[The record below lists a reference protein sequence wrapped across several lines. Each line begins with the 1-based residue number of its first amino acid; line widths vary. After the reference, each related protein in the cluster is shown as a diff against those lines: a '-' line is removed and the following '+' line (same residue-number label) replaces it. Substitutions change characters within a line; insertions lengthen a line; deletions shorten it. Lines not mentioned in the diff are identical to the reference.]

1 MKTKKW
7 LTMATSV
14 VLAAGLLAGCGNS
27 GNTNNGGNANGTKAD
42 TGNANS
48 GAADSGN
55 QAGNNG
61 GTTELKGKLVIWTF
75 FDQVKDMAEQF
86 HAKNP
91 GVTVDV
97 KMFPGDQYQTKLL
110 SALQSGRDVPDIFD
124 LERGYIGK
132 FIDSKFLTDLSAMG
146 GDDLVKDYIPYVQ
159 ELGRSTDNK
168 LRAISDHS
176 SPGGFWYLK
185 ENAKKVLGTDDSD
198 KISEMVSSWDKVIE
212 LGKKVAADSGGKVHL
227 IQNSGDLFDIE
238 AYNTQ
243 PWVMDGKLNIDPK
256 WQTVYETQQS
266 IRQNNVDAKLS
277 FMSAGWGNALNDG
290 SVVLTSMPAWA
301 GFMIDNKD
309 DKAKGK
315 YGVAKT
321 PEGFYVGG
329 TYRGIYDKSDNKELA
344 YEFIKY
350 IAGEEWQQHNLEK
363 TGNMPGNG
371 KVYESNLETFKAPFF
386 GDQNILKPYYETV
399 TKIPATKADKYGEE
413 ILSRWRKVAGA
424 GITNNKSFDDVV
436 AAFKKEVK
444 NAFPELK
451 M

>member
-1 MKTKKW
+1 MKTRKW

-14 VLAAGLLAGCGNS
+14 VLAASLTAGCGNN
-27 GNTNNGGNANGTKAD
+27 GNNNNTAGDASNANNGTANA
-42 TGNANS
+42 
-48 GAADSGN
+48 GAS
-55 QAGNNG
+55 NG
-61 GTTELKGKLVIWTF
+61 GTKELSGKLVIWTF

-86 HAKNP
+86 EAKNP
-91 GVTVDV
+91 DVNIEV

-110 SALQSGRDVPDIFD
+110 TALQSGRDVPDIFD

-159 ELGRSTDNK
+159 ELGRSSDGK

-176 SPGGFWYLK
+176 SPGGFWYQK
-185 ENAKKVLGTDDSD
+185 DIAKQYLGTDDPD
-198 KISEMVSSWDKVIE
+198 KIGEMVSSWDKIID
-212 LGKKVAADSGGKVHL
+212 LGKKIAADSGGKEHL
-227 IQNSGDLFDIE
+227 IQNAGDLFDIE

-243 PWVMDGKLNIDPK
+243 PWVKDGKLNIDPK
-256 WQTVYETQQS
+256 WQTIFETQQK
-266 IRQNNVDAKLS
+266 IRQGNVDAKLP

-309 DKAKGK
+309 NKANGK

-329 TYRGIYDKSDNKELA
+329 TYRGIYDKSDNKDLA

-350 IAGEEWQQHNLEK
+350 IAGTEWQQHNLEK
-363 TGNMPGNG
+363 TGNMPGSG
-371 KVYESNLETFKAPFF
+371 KVYESNLDTYTSPFF
-386 GDQNILKPYYETV
+386 GDQKILKPYYESV
-399 TKIPATKADKYGEE
+399 KQMPAIKADKYGED
-413 ILSRWRKVAGA
+413 ILSKWRKAAGD
-424 GITNNKSFDDVV
+424 GVTNNLSYEDVV
-436 AAFKKEVK
+436 KNFKKEVK
-444 NAFPELK
+444 NTFPEIK
-451 M
+451 VD

>member
-1 MKTKKW
+1 MKTTTKKW
-7 LTMATSV
+7 LTTATSV
-14 VLAAGLLAGCGNS
+14 VLAAGLLAGCGTSNNNNTTNTGDTNAG
-27 GNTNNGGNANGTKAD
+27 GNNATTNTGTNNGGT
-42 TGNANS
+42 
-48 GAADSGN
+48 
-55 QAGNNG
+55 QA
-61 GTTELKGKLVIWTF
+61 LSGKLVIWTF

-110 SALQSGRDVPDIFD
+110 TALQSGKDVPDIFD

-132 FIDSKFLTDLSAMG
+132 FIDSQFLTDLSAKG

-159 ELGRSTDNK
+159 ALGRSTDGK
-168 LRAISDHS
+168 LKAISDHS
-176 SPGGFWYLK
+176 SPGGFWYQK
-185 ENAKKVLGTDDSD
+185 DIAKKYLGTDDPD
-198 KISEMVSSWDKVIE
+198 KISDMVSSWDKIIE
-212 LGKKVAADSGGKVHL
+212 LGKKVAADSGGKEHL
-227 IQNSGDLFDIE
+227 IQNAGDLFDIE

-243 PWVMDGKLNIDPK
+243 PWVKDGKLTIDPK
-256 WQTVYETQQS
+256 WQTVYENQLK
-266 IRQNNVDAKLS
+266 IRANNVDAKLP

-309 DKAKGK
+309 NKANGK
-315 YGVAKT
+315 FGVAKT

-329 TYRGIYDKSDNKELA
+329 TYRGIYSKSPNQDLA

-350 IAGEEWQQHNLEK
+350 IAGTEWQQHNLEK

-371 KVYESNLETFKAPFF
+371 AVYEANLDTYKSPFF
-386 GDQNILKPYYETV
+386 GEQNILKPYYESV
-399 TKIPATKADKYGEE
+399 KAMPAIQPDKYGED
-413 ILSRWRKVAGA
+413 ILSKWRKAAGD
-424 GITNNKSFDDVV
+424 GIANNSSYDDVV

-444 NAFPELK
+444 NTFPEVSVD
-451 M
+451 